1 MTAFLPNASGGV
13 SAFADSDR
21 SELALSKPKTV
32 AVDTAPRTTYSYR
45 FNQRLFPLDDG
56 RTLLRL
62 HYPLTLQLD
71 KRTMQ
76 FEVQDWGIQ
85 MDTAQAHDLPRQIAR
100 RFLTFFGKADAQSLT
115 EPEKLQWL
123 RICDQV
129 DVAHFNSDRSAPHY
143 TEGTLRKK
151 NPLTVEWHDGVREQL
166 ANRLAANFHPLEEGD
181 NFSAFVK
188 MGKGNETLNVERVSI
203 LPA

>member
-1 MTAFLPNASGGV
+1 MMAFLPNAPGGV
-13 SAFADSDR
+13 SAFADSDQ
-21 SELALSKPKTV
+21 SELAPSKPRIV
-32 AVDTAPRTTYSYR
+32 AVEQAPKATHSYR

-62 HYPLTLQLD
+62 HYPLTLLLD
-71 KRTMQ
+71 RRTMQ
-76 FEVQDWGIQ
+76 FEVQDWGVQ
-85 MDTAQAHDLPRQIAR
+85 MDTAQAYDLPRQIAR
-100 RFLTFFGKADAQSLT
+100 RFLTFFGKANSQSLT

-129 DVAHFNSDRSAPHY
+129 DVAHFNADRSAPHY
-143 TEGTLRKK
+143 TEGTLKKK
-151 NPLTVEWHDGVREQL
+151 NPLTVEWHDGVKENL

>member
-1 MTAFLPNASGGV
+1 MTAFLSNAPGGV
-13 SAFADSDR
+13 SAFADSDQ
-21 SELALSKPKTV
+21 SELAPSKPRIV
-32 AVDTAPRTTYSYR
+32 AVEQAPKTTHSYR

-62 HYPLTLQLD
+62 HYPLTLLLD

-76 FEVQDWGIQ
+76 FEVQDWGVQ

-100 RFLTFFGKADAQSLT
+100 RFLTFFGKANSQSLT
-115 EPEKLQWL
+115 EQEKMQWL

-129 DVAHFNSDRSAPHY
+129 DVAHFNADRSAPHY
-143 TEGTLRKK
+143 TEGTLKKK
-151 NPLTVEWHDGVREQL
+151 NPLMVEWHDGVRENL

-188 MGKGNETLNVERVSI
+188 MGKGNETLNIERVSI